1 MIAEIISIGNELTTG
16 QTVDTNAPWLAARL
30 AEFGVTCT
38 RQHTVA
44 DELAAIHHVI
54 ATASQRANLVLITG
68 GLGPTPDDLTRLG
81 LAQSMGVELDFHE
94 ESYRRIEAYFR
105 LRKRPMH
112 EGNRQ
117 QAMIPQGAEVLANER
132 GTAPG
137 MFARHND
144 SRIYCMPGVPT
155 EMTWMFDTYVVP
167 MLQET
172 AGEGVILRSIMRT
185 FGMSESEV
193 GEKLADLM
201 RRDRNPTIGTSAAD
215 LIISIRIL
223 ASGQTRVEAEA
234 LMSDEIQEI
243 RERLGQVVYGEGDD
257 TLATAV
263 GKRLIE
269 AKQTVATAESCTGGL
284 IAKRLT
290 DIPGS
295 SAYLKQGFVTYA
307 NEAKISLLGVSEDDI
322 HEQGAVSETVA
333 LQMAANC
340 RERSGTDYAIGV
352 TGIAGPGGGT
362 KEKPVGLVFVA
373 LASPDG
379 ETKVKEF
386 RFGDNLSRKQIR
398 DRTAKAALNWLRRK
412 IETQTR
418 PGQN

>member
-44 DELAAIHHVI
+44 DELAAIHDVI
-54 ATASQRANLVLITG
+54 DMAAKRANVVLITG

-81 LAQSMGVELDFHE
+81 LAQAMGVELDFHE
-94 ESYRRIEAYFR
+94 ASHRQIEAYFR
-105 LRKRPMH
+105 SRKRRMH
-112 EGNRQ
+112 DGNRQ
-117 QAMIPQGAEVLANER
+117 QAMFPYGAEPLMNER

-137 MFARHND
+137 IYARLHD
-144 SRIYCMPGVPT
+144 SRVYCMPGVPS

-167 MLQET
+167 MLQEL
-172 AGEGVILRSIMRT
+172 AGEGVILRSILRT

-223 ASGQTRVEAEA
+223 SRGQTRVEAET
-234 LMSDEIQEI
+234 LMANEVNEICQ
-243 RERLGQVVYGEGDD
+243 RLGNVVFGEGND

-269 AKQTVATAESCTGGL
+269 AKQTVATAESCTGGM

-290 DIPGS
+290 DLPGS
-295 SAYLKQGFVTYA
+295 SAYMKQGLVTYA
-307 NEAKISLLGVSEDDI
+307 NEAKTALLGVSADDI
-322 HEQGAVSETVA
+322 HEHGAVSETVA

-352 TGIAGPGGGT
+352 TGIAGPSGGT
-362 KEKPVGLVFVA
+362 KEKPVGLVYIA

-379 ETKVKEF
+379 ETEVKEF

-398 DRTAKAALNWLRRK
+398 DRTAKAALNWLRRM
-412 IETQTR
+412 IEAQSQS
-418 PGQN
+418 PQN